1 MESAWINIPENTFRN
16 LIDSLPACLAAVR
29 SAKGGYLAFDKCHP
43 SINDKSLLKIIFHS
57 VAFIEANCPR
67 IAVIILRKTLS
78 GWTSPELHSKQNPP
92 SCEKNRKK
100 ERKYRLLLGED
111 PITKERYILLAAP
124 KSNEAA
130 SGSDER
136 DMVFFMHQVDKN

>member
-1 MESAWINIPENTFRN
+1 MPKACWKLFSTLLPSMQQTV
-16 LIDSLPACLAAVR
+16 LTSPSL
-29 SAKGGYLAFDKCHP
+29 SF
-43 SINDKSLLKIIFHS
+43 
-57 VAFIEANCPR
+57 E
-67 IAVIILRKTLS
+67 KTLS

-136 DMVFFMHQVDKN
+136 DLVFFMHQVDKNRRFLKEICLYVTSLHAYP